1 MSTVY
6 MTKNGKTAGVNSDYV
21 DKYLAQGYQVGT
33 GNDFKQSQ
41 NNVLNNIVSRNTS
54 GTPATKNTVLM
65 KDFNGNTVG
74 VDSSVADAYKK
85 GGWSYMN
92 EPTSET
98 PTGDLWKTYGGG
110 QNNNSGGISSQ
121 LANQYSDYQS
131 YINDLAEAQKQAA
144 LAGLE
149 KSKNQSLSDLTAAKG
164 KIEPAYYTQ
173 RNAASTD
180 AQVAARNFAEYMAQ
194 RGSNNPV
201 GNSGSLAQSNIANN
215 LSLQGNLGS
224 LATGEA
230 ADYATNAKQVGDV
243 NTAYNSDV
251 ASAEAG
257 VDATKL
263 QNLINAQ
270 REYNTNMLNQYNA
283 DRTYNY
289 QVGRDVVNDT
299 GYTQGGVQTLA
310 AQQALAGIQGQN
322 LSNAAQAT
330 TNKYLEAQIKEGLQS
345 TNTANQ
351 LAALQL
357 KYQPQIYAGQINA
370 QALTNAYQK
379 LVNQGY
385 PKEQA
390 ADLAYKAAQMAATK
404 AQTNLYNTEANARK
418 QQSFNSNYSG
428 GGKSRSSSSSGYNSN
443 GGYTYSTNKGND
455 INTAFEVSVGNMLGG
470 SGSKPN
476 LQQINNTLSWMS
488 DNKDDFLNSG
498 VSSAE
503 FKKMQNT
510 VIKAQENYVNTLKRV
525 RQMRDERENRL
536 GGQNG

>member
-1 MSTVY
+1 
-6 MTKNGKTAGVNSDYV
+6 MTKNGKTAGVNSDYI

-33 GNDFKQSQ
+33 GKDFRQSQ

-54 GTPATKNTVLM
+54 GTPATKQTVRM
-65 KDFNGNTVG
+65 RDFNNNIVG

-85 GGWSYMN
+85 GGWSYAN
-92 EPTSET
+92 ESPPET
-98 PTGDLWKTYGGG
+98 PTENLWKTYGGG
-110 QNNNSGGISSQ
+110 ENNSSGGISSQ
-121 LANQYSDYQS
+121 LANQYADYQS

-149 KSKNQSLSDLTAAKG
+149 KSRNQSLSDLTAAKN

-173 RNAASTD
+173 RNNASTD

-194 RGSNNPV
+194 RGNNTPS
-201 GNSGSLAQSNIANN
+201 GNSGSMAQSNIANN
-215 LSLQGNLGS
+215 LALQGNLGN

-251 ASAEAG
+251 ASAQAG

-283 DRTYNY
+283 DRSYNY
-289 QVGRDVVNDT
+289 QVGRDTVNDT
-299 GYTQGGVQTLA
+299 GYTQNGVQTLA

-322 LSNAAQAT
+322 LNNAAQGIQ
-330 TNKYLEAQIKEGLQS
+330 NQYLAQQIQAGLQS

-370 QALTNAYQK
+370 TALTNAYQK

-385 PKEQA
+385 NSEQA
-390 ADLAYKAAQMAATK
+390 ADLAYKTAQTVATK
-404 AQTNLYNTEANARK
+404 AQTNLYNTEANTK
-418 QQSFNSNYSG
+418 NQS
-428 GGKSRSSSSSGYNSN
+428 YNSN
-443 GGYTYSTNKGND
+443 SNLTANSKSGNNATYMAWEEFQNELGAGTAYQWLSENASELKNDVGTTEYNKMLNTYYTY
-455 INTAFEVSVGNMLGG
+455 M
-470 SGSKPN
+470 
-476 LQQINNTLSWMS
+476 QQKS
-488 DNKDDFLNSG
+488 
-498 VSSAE
+498 
-503 FKKMQNT
+503 
-510 VIKAQENYVNTLKRV
+510 AQERTASKIRAY
-525 RQMRDERENRL
+525 
-536 GGQNG
+536 

>member
-1 MSTVY
+1 

-21 DKYLAQGYQVGT
+21 DKYLAQGYDIGT
-33 GNDFKQSQ
+33 AKDFRESQ
-41 NNVLNNIVSRNTS
+41 NNVLNNIVSRNTGS
-54 GTPATKNTVLM
+54 IPATKQTVQM
-65 KDFNGNTVG
+65 RDFNGNTVG

-92 EPTSET
+92 EPAPDT
-98 PTGDLWKTYGGG
+98 PTGNLWKTYGGG
-110 QNNNSGGISSQ
+110 QNNSSDGISSQ

-173 RNAASTD
+173 RNNASTD

-194 RGSNNPV
+194 RGGNNAV
-201 GNSGSLAQSNIANN
+201 GNSGSMAQSNIANN

-270 REYNTNMLNQYNA
+270 QQYNTNMLNQYNA
-283 DRTYNY
+283 DRSYNY
-289 QVGRDVVNDT
+289 QVGRDTVNDT
-299 GYTQGGVQTLA
+299 GYTQNGVQTLA

-322 LSNAAQAT
+322 LNNAAQGIQ
-330 TNKYLEAQIKEGLQS
+330 NQYLAQQIQAGLQS

-385 PKEQA
+385 PAEQA

-404 AQTNLYNTEANARK
+404 AQTNLYNTEANTRK
-418 QQSFNSNYSG
+418 QSFNSNYSG
-428 GGKSRSSSSSGYNSN
+428 GGKSRSSSS
-443 GGYTYSTNKGND
+443 
-455 INTAFEVSVGNMLGG
+455 G
-470 SGSKPN
+470 SGLAPNSKSGN
-476 LQQINNTLSWMS
+476 NATYMAWETFQNELNNGTAYQWLSENADALKNDVGSTEYNKMKKTYFTYMQQKS
-488 DNKDDFLNSG
+488 
-498 VSSAE
+498 
-503 FKKMQNT
+503 
-510 VIKAQENYVNTLKRV
+510 AQERAASKIRAY
-525 RQMRDERENRL
+525 
-536 GGQNG
+536 